1 MDPPAGNGQLTELP
15 EGQLVGCSPRSIMSE
30 DYVAGMSDDEEVQ
43 LEPEDCASPEG
54 RVSET
59 GISYTAVGAQLD
71 CVRVQPHMP
80 DPI

>member
-1 MDPPAGNGQLTELP
+1 
-15 EGQLVGCSPRSIMSE
+15 MSE

-43 LEPEDCASPEG
+43 LEPEDGASPEG

-59 GISYTAVGAQLD
+59 GISYTAVGARLD